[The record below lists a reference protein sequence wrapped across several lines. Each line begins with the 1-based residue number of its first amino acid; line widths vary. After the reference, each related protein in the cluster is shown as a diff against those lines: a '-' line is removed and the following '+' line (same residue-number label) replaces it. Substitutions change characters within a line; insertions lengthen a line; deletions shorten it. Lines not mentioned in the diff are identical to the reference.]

1 MLDGPFAAAGGGAV
15 GGVEVS
21 LVRRCA
27 GALAFLVMGVTG
39 DVRTPLILEFAS
51 ELGEI
56 ARVRAAI
63 DDWCAQVATT
73 DELRGR
79 LRLAVTEACT
89 NCVLH
94 ADCGGTETSRF
105 LINVRVEDHDRVVL
119 VRDCGVGARDLQ
131 ARAHGGLG
139 LRIIDCEADALY
151 VSSKP
156 GRGTSVGMR
165 FALTP

>member
-1 MLDGPFAAAGGGAV
+1 ML
-15 GGVEVS
+15 
-21 LVRRCA
+21 
-27 GALAFLVMGVTG
+27 
-39 DVRTPLILEFAS
+39 TPLILEFAS
-51 ELGEI
+51 EPGEI
-56 ARVRAAI
+56 GRVRAAI
-63 DDWCAQVATT
+63 DAWCARGATT

-94 ADCGGTETSRF
+94 ADCGGLETSRF
-105 LINVRVEDHDRVVL
+105 LLNVRVEDHDLVVL
-119 VRDCGVGARDLQ
+119 VRDRGLGARDLQ
-131 ARAHGGLG
+131 SRAHGGLG
-139 LRIIDCEADALY
+139 LRILDCAADALY